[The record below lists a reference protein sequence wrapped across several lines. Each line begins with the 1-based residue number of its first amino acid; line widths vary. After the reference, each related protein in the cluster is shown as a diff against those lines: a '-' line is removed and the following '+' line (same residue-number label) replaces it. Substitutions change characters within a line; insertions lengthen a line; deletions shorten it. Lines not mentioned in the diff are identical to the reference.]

1 MERININQMHKPR
14 HFLFKVAV
22 LLSISIQSYGQIDS
36 SVLNNGKWAKV
47 GVVDQG
53 IYSLTPQDLESLG
66 LGSSPFDSEK
76 IGIYGRTSGI
86 LPEVNAISR
95 EVDLLPLR
103 ILLEDG
109 NDGEFSGSDRIYF
122 FGESPHNW
130 EYDSNLNIYE
140 FKKNVYGDEQIY
152 FVTST
157 EGGERIQASP
167 QLSGSAEIIDRYIHL
182 AHHELDNQNLVGS
195 GRQWFGEL
203 FDFTLSR
210 DISLGLDA
218 LDSLSIA
225 QFQARAVG
233 RSSVAGTRLEMSSG
247 QGFFGALTFGAVSSS
262 SGADYVDGSYLKVD
276 QSYSSGNWGVVNLS
290 FDRSVNP
297 SASAWLDYI
306 NVNADSPFR
315 WRQKSMVWNFPSRDT
330 AVVQAN
336 LSWVT
341 GGLAD
346 NGQVWNVTKPLSPT
360 KVQTISFF
368 QNGNANW
375 GIKMPGDSAQKI
387 AIFQLGNTASPNL
400 LGSIQNQNL
409 RALESIDY
417 VIVSPEHLLSEAQR
431 LAEFHNLNGDLR
443 TMAVDV
449 QKIYNEFSS
458 GVQDIT
464 AIKDFLRHLWKKA
477 PQEEDRPEF
486 LLLFGDASY
495 DFKNRIV
502 PNTNQ
507 IPIYQSQKSFSL
519 YSSFSTDDFYGF
531 MDDDEGNNLRAKKL
545 DLCIGRIPVNTISE
559 AQSVVNKILSYSH
572 PSNSRGVWRK
582 KVLFVS
588 DDVDAGWEAVLTSIP
603 DAIAQR
609 IDTMYPFL
617 DVQKMYSDSYEQNS
631 SSGSQSYPDL
641 RLELIQNINDGNLVT
656 AYVGHGGEVGWSS
669 ENILQL
675 NDTKTFNNGNRLPL
689 FITVTCEFSRLDD
702 PLRTSAGEHLLLN
715 SSGGAIALLST
726 TRIVYVDGAATL
738 NDSIFRVVFEK
749 ENNRFKTFGQILRS
763 AKNSTYSSDKL
774 RFSLLGDPA
783 LRLNVPE
790 HNIILDSLNSKY
802 LNSGIDS
809 AFNHISDTLKALS
822 YNEMSGHIE
831 DGSNNQL
838 LGGVNGEILITLFD
852 KSTEENTLKNDN
864 EGPIITFD
872 QRKNIA
878 YRGKAKIRNGRF
890 KAQWIMPLDISLD
903 LGKGKFSYYAEF
915 DSSDASGSDQR
926 VWIGGINTEAPVD
939 IEGPIINIFMD
950 DTTFVPG
957 GVTDPSPLGIV
968 KLMDENG
975 INTIGTGIGHDLM
988 GCLDSN
994 WNESFSLNSRYS
1006 SDFNTYKRGTA
1017 TWPFTNLEDGPHK
1030 FFVRAW
1036 DSYNNI
1042 SQSSVEFYVTSKD
1055 NVQLGDFRIYPN
1067 PGFGPFQLDVEHNL
1081 KGDSVSV
1088 VWSIQQSNGTIVYS
1102 DEWIGVAEDAVFNA
1116 NPWTGKG
1123 PSGNSLPAGW
1133 FIARVDI
1140 TRLSD
1145 GQTVRSAERII
1156 LLN

>member
-1 MERININQMHKPR
+1 MHKSR
-14 HFLFKVAV
+14 HFLFKIAV
-22 LLSISIQSYGQIDS
+22 LSSLSGQLFGQSDS
-36 SVLNNGKWAKV
+36 SVLHNGAWAKV
-47 GVVDQG
+47 GVADHGV
-53 IYSLTPQDLESLG
+53 YSLTPQDLETLG

-76 IGIYGRTSGI
+76 IGIYGRTSGM
-86 LPEVNAISR
+86 LPEVNSVEKEA
-95 EVDLLPLR
+95 DLLPLH
-103 ILLEDG
+103 ILIEDG

-122 FGESPHNW
+122 YGESPHKWQFNANSN
-130 EYDSNLNIYE
+130 EYA
-140 FKKNVYGDEQIY
+140 FFKNVYSDEQIY

-157 EGGERIQASP
+157 QGGERIQSAP
-167 QLSGSAEIIDRYIHL
+167 QLPGSAETINRYTHL
-182 AHHELDNQNLVGS
+182 AHHEMDDQNLVGS

-225 QFQARAVG
+225 QFQARAAG
-233 RSSVAGTRLEMSSG
+233 RSSVAGTKLDMSSG
-247 QGFFGALTFGAVSSS
+247 QGFIGALTFGAVSSS
-262 SGADYVDGSYLKVD
+262 SGADYADASFLKAN
-276 QSYSSGNWGVVNLS
+276 QTFISGNWGVINLS
-290 FDRSVNP
+290 FDRSINP

-306 NVNADSPFR
+306 NVSADSPFR

-330 AVVQAN
+330 SVVQAN

-341 GGLAD
+341 GGLAA
-346 NGQVWNVTKPLSPT
+346 NGHVWNVTNPVSPT
-360 KVQTISFF
+360 KIQPLSFT

-387 AIFQLGNTASPNL
+387 AIFQSGNTASPNL

-417 VIVSPEHLLSEAQR
+417 VIVSPNHLLSEAER
-431 LAEFHNLNGDLR
+431 LAEFHNRNSDLR
-443 TMAVDV
+443 TIAVDV
-449 QKIYNEFSS
+449 KKIYNEFSS

-477 PQEEDRPEF
+477 SQEEDRPEF

-495 DFKNRIV
+495 DFKDRII

-559 AQSVVNKILSYSH
+559 AQSVVNKILSYSD
-572 PSNSRGVWRK
+572 PSNSRGAWRK

-617 DVQKMYSDSYEQNS
+617 DVQKMYSDSYEQKS

-641 RLELIQNINDGNLVT
+641 RIELIQNINDGNLVT

-689 FITVTCEFSRLDD
+689 FITVTCEFARLDD

-715 SSGGAIALLST
+715 PSGGAIALLST
-726 TRIVYVDGAATL
+726 TRVVYVDGAATL

-763 AKNSTYSSDKL
+763 AKNSTYTSDKL

-802 LNSGIDS
+802 LNPGIDS
-809 AFNHISDTLKALS
+809 SFNHISDTLKALS
-822 YNEMSGHIE
+822 YNEISGHIE

-852 KSTEENTLKNDN
+852 KSIEENTLRNDN
-864 EGPIITFD
+864 EGPVITFD

-890 KAQWIMPLDISLD
+890 SAQWIMPLDISLD

-915 DSSDASGSDQR
+915 DSSDAAGSEQR
-926 VWIGGINTEAPVD
+926 IWIGGINTEAPVD
-939 IEGPIINIFMD
+939 IEGPVINIFMD

-957 GVTDPSPLGIV
+957 GVTDPNPLGIV

-1017 TWPFTNLEDGPHK
+1017 TWPFTNLEDGPHE

-1042 SQSSVEFYVTSKD
+1042 SQSSVEFYVISKD
-1055 NVQLGDFRIYPN
+1055 DVQLGDFRIYPN

-1102 DEWIGVAEDAVFNA
+1102 DRWLGVAEDAVLNA
-1116 NPWTGKG
+1116 NPWTGRSL
-1123 PSGNSLPAGW
+1123 SGNSLPAGW
-1133 FIARVDI
+1133 YIARVDI

-1145 GQTVRSAERII
+1145 GQSVRSAERII

>member
-715 SSGGAIALLST
+715 PSGGAIALLST

>member
-1 MERININQMHKPR
+1 
-14 HFLFKVAV
+14 
-22 LLSISIQSYGQIDS
+22 
-36 SVLNNGKWAKV
+36 
-47 GVVDQG
+47 
-53 IYSLTPQDLESLG
+53 
-66 LGSSPFDSEK
+66 
-76 IGIYGRTSGI
+76 
-86 LPEVNAISR
+86 
-95 EVDLLPLR
+95 
-103 ILLEDG
+103 
-109 NDGEFSGSDRIYF
+109 
-122 FGESPHNW
+122 
-130 EYDSNLNIYE
+130 
-140 FKKNVYGDEQIY
+140 
-152 FVTST
+152 
-157 EGGERIQASP
+157 
-167 QLSGSAEIIDRYIHL
+167 
-182 AHHELDNQNLVGS
+182 
-195 GRQWFGEL
+195 
-203 FDFTLSR
+203 
-210 DISLGLDA
+210 
-218 LDSLSIA
+218 
-225 QFQARAVG
+225 
-233 RSSVAGTRLEMSSG
+233 
-247 QGFFGALTFGAVSSS
+247 
-262 SGADYVDGSYLKVD
+262 
-276 QSYSSGNWGVVNLS
+276 
-290 FDRSVNP
+290 
-297 SASAWLDYI
+297 
-306 NVNADSPFR
+306 
-315 WRQKSMVWNFPSRDT
+315 
-330 AVVQAN
+330 
-336 LSWVT
+336 VT
-341 GGLAD
+341 GGLVA
-346 NGQVWNVTKPLSPT
+346 NGQVWNVTNPVLPT
-360 KVQTISFF
+360 KVQPLSLT

-387 AIFQLGNTASPNL
+387 AIFQLDNTASPNL
-400 LGSIQNQNL
+400 LGSIPNQNL

-417 VIVSPEHLLSEAQR
+417 VIISPEHLLSEAKR
-431 LAEFHNLNGDLR
+431 LAEFHNRNSDLR

-477 PQEEDRPEF
+477 YQEEDRPEF

-495 DFKNRIV
+495 DFKNRIM

-559 AQSVVNKILSYSH
+559 AQSVVNKILSYSD
-572 PSNSRGVWRK
+572 PSNSRGAWRK

-617 DVQKMYSDSYEQNS
+617 DVQKMYSDSYEQKS

-726 TRIVYVDGAATL
+726 TRVVYVDGAATL

-763 AKNSTYSSDKL
+763 AKNSTYTSDKL

-802 LNSGIDS
+802 LNPGIDS
-809 AFNHISDTLKALS
+809 SFNHISDTLKALS
-822 YNEMSGHIE
+822 YNEISGHIE

-852 KSTEENTLKNDN
+852 KSIEEKTLRNDN
-864 EGPIITFD
+864 EGPVITFD

-890 KAQWIMPLDISLD
+890 SAQWIMPLDISLD

-915 DSSDASGSDQR
+915 DSSDAAGSDQR
-926 VWIGGINTEAPVD
+926 IWIGGINTEAPVD
-939 IEGPIINIFMD
+939 IEGPVINIFMD
-950 DTTFVPG
+950 DTAFVSG
-957 GVTDPSPLGIV
+957 GVTDPNPLGIV

-1006 SDFNTYKRGTA
+1006 SDFNTYKHGTA
-1017 TWPFTNLEDGPHK
+1017 TWPFTNLEDGSHE

-1042 SQSSVEFYVTSKD
+1042 SQSSVEFYVISKD
-1055 NVQLGDFRIYPN
+1055 DVQLGDFRIYPN

-1102 DEWIGVAEDAVFNA
+1102 DRWLGVAEDAVLNA
-1116 NPWTGKG
+1116 NPWTGRSH
-1123 PSGNSLPAGW
+1123 SGNSLPAGW
-1133 FIARVDI
+1133 YIARVDI

-1145 GQTVRSAERII
+1145 GQSVRSAERII

>member
-130 EYDSNLNIYE
+130 EYDSNLNKYE